1 MARPKKT
8 LRNPHQLTAK
18 QKLVIED
25 IVEDVSQGKGIR
37 PSRSHAK
44 IYNAKDQRNA
54 EVLASQN
61 LSKTNFQDGLIEAL
75 RKRNILGVNGK
86 LQQRLAE
93 GLDATDTD
101 QNPEYR
107 TRLSYIQEINKIT
120 GVYAP
125 VKIDQRSLSLR
136 ANVTPEQIDEKI
148 DRLQEEL
155 NTS

>member
-25 IVEDVSQGKGIR
+25 IVEDVSQGKGIN
-37 PSRSHAK
+37 PTKSHNK
-44 IYNAKDQRNA
+44 IYNIEKIETAKSM
-54 EVLASQN
+54 ASEN
-61 LSKTNFQDGLIEAL
+61 LHKPNFQQALIEGL
-75 RKRNILGVNGK
+75 KKREIIGSNGK
-86 LQQRLAE
+86 LEQRLAE

-101 QNPEYR
+101 KNPEYR